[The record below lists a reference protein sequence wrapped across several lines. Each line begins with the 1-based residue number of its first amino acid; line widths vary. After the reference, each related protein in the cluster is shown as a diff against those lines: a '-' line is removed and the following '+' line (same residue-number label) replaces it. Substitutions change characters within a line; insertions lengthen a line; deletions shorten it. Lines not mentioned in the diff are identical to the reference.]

1 MKNFIIFGG
10 VKVTFFRFKQLP
22 VNVKQRFEF
31 SYHLIDGEGIISVLV
46 RVVRFLA
53 DKTFRFP

>member
-22 VNVKQRFEF
+22 LNVKKRFEF

>member
-22 VNVKQRFEF
+22 LNVKQRFEF